1 MEGVSHRNP
10 IEHFDHFLFVAD
22 QCFALVRAQLL
33 PLVSTP
39 MLANIP
45 QRALVSVTI
54 WLSAVSVIATNFARK
69 NENSRRSVTCMC

>member
-33 PLVSTP
+33 PLVSTLVRQP
-39 MLANIP
+39 ELVRAILNFFKISVNEANH
-45 QRALVSVTI
+45 VSTRCLDV
-54 WLSAVSVIATNFARK
+54 VVQ
-69 NENSRRSVTCMC
+69 V